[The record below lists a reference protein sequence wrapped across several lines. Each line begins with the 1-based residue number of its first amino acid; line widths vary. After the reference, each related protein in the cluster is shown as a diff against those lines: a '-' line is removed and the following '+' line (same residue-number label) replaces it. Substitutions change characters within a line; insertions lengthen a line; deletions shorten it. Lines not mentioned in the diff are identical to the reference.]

1 VELVGLFFILTAEGE
16 QEGALQRKAAN
27 GLQSPFPSGWIRQ
40 HCVHYPLLSPFH
52 ARNPQ
57 LPFHSI
63 ISKGYLYVS
72 WPLNS
77 SFRGALPPAYAHSS
91 GLKRTVVPTRIWLEY
106 QSSSAAVGQLCI
118 IALAVLQ
125 ARRRDTARA
134 RAETVRAVVMMRL
147 PTVMSG
153 TSGRQVQE

>member
-40 HCVHYPLLSPFH
+40 HCVHY
-52 ARNPQ
+52 PQ